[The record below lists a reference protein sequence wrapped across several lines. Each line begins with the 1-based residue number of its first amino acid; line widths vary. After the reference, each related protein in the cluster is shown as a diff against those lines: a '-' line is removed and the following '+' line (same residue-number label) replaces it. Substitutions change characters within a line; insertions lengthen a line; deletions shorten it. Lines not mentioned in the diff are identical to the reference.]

1 MIGATI
7 FNQWSSF
14 YSGQMLFSVRT
25 DGNWVLN
32 FAIFHLYRRKF
43 KRTYTL
49 WQNYDWWLCY
59 VVACDC
65 VMRHVCDELTGD
77 ELTVW
82 RHEFTDDTD
91 MSKHRLPPYKA
102 YYHNWQTLNFTASN
116 SSSVSSVKACW
127 RRWIR
132 WFKFRWQVFLES
144 VNSTAI
150 NVTSSSSCYLVLPIS
165 AW

>member
-1 MIGATI
+1 
-7 FNQWSSF
+7 
-14 YSGQMLFSVRT
+14 MLFSVRT
-25 DGNWVLN
+25 DGDWVLN
-32 FAIFHLYRRKF
+32 FAIFRLYRRKF

-59 VVACDC
+59 VLVCDC
-65 VMRHVCDELTGD
+65 VMSHVCD

-82 RHEFTDDTD
+82 RHEFTDDTG

-102 YYHNWQTLNFTASN
+102 YYHNWQTLNFTASD

-127 RRWIR
+127 RRWIWWIR

-150 NVTSSSSCYLVLPIS
+150 NATGRQQTPIINNSTTVWRDDRVTSWLV
-165 AW
+165 AVQ